1 MTNQDKTVLVT
12 GGSGFI
18 ATHCILKLAAAGY
31 KVKST
36 VRNLERV
43 SDLNKILD
51 KAGSTYERLNKIEV
65 DWVSADLTK
74 DEGWSEAVKGCDY
87 VMHVASPVALE
98 EPKDENDLIVPAKE
112 GTMRVLK
119 AAAEEGIKKIV
130 LTSSVAAIIYGH
142 EKDSFNEED
151 WTDTD
156 AEGCSAY
163 NKSKTY
169 AEKAAWDFINSDECN
184 MELSVINPSLVL
196 GPVLESDFGT
206 SVEVVKRFLNGGFP
220 LAPNISFG
228 IVDVRDVA
236 QLHLLALESPQ
247 ASGNRFIASSETMA
261 IPSISMV
268 LREKIPEYKKKLPK
282 GIAPN
287 FLIKLLGLFS
297 PLMKT
302 VADQLGKTKELDNSK
317 AKNILGWQPRS
328 GEEAVVASAKSLI
341 EFDIVK
347 SP

>member
-31 KVKST
+31 KIKST
-36 VRNLERV
+36 VRNLDRV

-51 KAGSTYERLNKIEV
+51 EAGSTYERLNKIDV

-98 EPKDENDLIVPAKE
+98 EPKDENDLIVPARE
-112 GTMRVLK
+112 GTLRVIK
-119 AAAEEGIKKIV
+119 AANEEGVKKIV

-196 GPVLESDFGT
+196 GPVLE
-206 SVEVVKRFLNGGFP
+206 L
-220 LAPNISFG
+220 
-228 IVDVRDVA
+228 
-236 QLHLLALESPQ
+236 
-247 ASGNRFIASSETMA
+247 
-261 IPSISMV
+261 
-268 LREKIPEYKKKLPK
+268 
-282 GIAPN
+282 
-287 FLIKLLGLFS
+287 
-297 PLMKT
+297 
-302 VADQLGKTKELDNSK
+302 
-317 AKNILGWQPRS
+317 
-328 GEEAVVASAKSLI
+328 SLI
-341 EFDIVK
+341 HI
-347 SP
+347 